1 MTQIRTLIENNF
13 GWMLILG
20 GLLGFVVPSLG
31 DFANYVIILLIAG
44 LVYFACPSIKRDELL
59 EVDIFQVGLFT
70 LIRYAIFPIVL
81 YFIAYSFIPDYA
93 IGVLLLSL
101 MPAAMAVASLSMIS
115 GGIASLGIA
124 ITVISSFLTP
134 VIVPAMFSFLGYQV
148 DVNEFALFFT
158 LAFVVFAPFIIFFFG
173 AGRIKA
179 HKKWVLETGK
189 ASSIIIMALI
199 LLVVVSSYKETL
211 LSNPAMLLEGSIVMF
226 ILFFVF
232 YAFGFVFSKFVPQEQ
247 RPAYV
252 YSSGAMNNGLAI
264 GLSFIYFSPETTFF
278 IVISEVVWCFYVA
291 ASQYYFT
298 RRAKT

>member
-81 YFIAYSFIPDYA
+81 YFIAYRFIPDYA

-134 VIVPAMFSFLGYQV
+134 VIVPAMFSFLGHQV

-158 LAFVVFAPFIIFFFG
+158 LAFVVFAPFIIFFYG
-173 AGRIKA
+173 TGRIKT

-199 LLVVVSSYKETL
+199 LLIVISSYKETL
-211 LSNPAMLLEGSIVMF
+211 LSNPALLIEGNIIMF
-226 ILFFVF
+226 CLFAMF
-232 YAFGFVFSKFVPQEQ
+232 YAFGFIFSKFVPQEQ

-298 RRAKT
+298 RRANT